1 MSAVEDESVDAVYS
15 AHNIEHL
22 FPHEVPQALKEFLR
36 VLKPGGLAVLT
47 CPDMQSVCAL
57 VAEGRLLETAYVSP
71 AGPIAPMDIL
81 YGLRAALAAGNHY
94 MAHKC
99 GFTEKVLATELFT
112 AGFASVAH
120 MRRPA
125 AFDLWALG
133 TKTERTHEALG
144 ELGRAHFPG

>member
-1 MSAVEDESVDAVYS
+1 
-15 AHNIEHL
+15 
-22 FPHEVPQALKEFLR
+22 
-36 VLKPGGLAVLT
+36 
-47 CPDMQSVCAL
+47 
-57 VAEGRLLETAYVSP
+57 
-71 AGPIAPMDIL
+71 
-81 YGLRAALAAGNHY
+81 